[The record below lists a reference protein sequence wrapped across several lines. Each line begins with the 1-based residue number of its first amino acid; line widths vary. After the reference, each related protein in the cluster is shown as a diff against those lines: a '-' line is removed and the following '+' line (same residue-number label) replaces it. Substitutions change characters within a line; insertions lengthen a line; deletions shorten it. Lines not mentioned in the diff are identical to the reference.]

1 MDGGSAEGSAPGL
14 ASASA
19 SGSASGSSVASSV
32 TAAPGANCLGGS
44 SSSDGCVET
53 TTAVHEIAT
62 TPDVVTLIMEQ
73 LSVVDS
79 LRLARTSAVWRDAS
93 REVWGTC
100 FSLADTYVATG
111 NFVPS
116 TARNSAQLN
125 ALAAL
130 SIEDLVPRC
139 ARTRRHIF
147 FLRKLRERYG
157 NPSTP
162 CSRREFV
169 RQVYRKVHRRVYSE
183 AYSGR
188 CASLEDVPDGWY
200 R

>member
-1 MDGGSAEGSAPGL
+1 MHL
-14 ASASA
+14 
-19 SGSASGSSVASSV
+19 ASGSSVASSA
-32 TAAPGANCLGGS
+32 TAVPGANCLGGS
-44 SSSDGCVET
+44 SSSDSCNLSCS
-53 TTAVHEIAT
+53 VHEIAT

-73 LSVVDS
+73 LGVVDG

-100 FSLADTYVATG
+100 FSLADTYVASG

-116 TARNSAQLN
+116 NDRNSAQLN

-139 ARTRRHIF
+139 ARTRRHIL

-157 NPSTP
+157 NSSTP

-169 RQVYRKVHRRVYSE
+169 RQVYRKVHGRVYSE
-183 AYSGR
+183 AYTGR
-188 CASLEDVPDGWY
+188 CASLEAVPDGWY

>member
-1 MDGGSAEGSAPGL
+1 MDGGSAEGTASGS

-19 SGSASGSSVASSV
+19 SGLASGSSVASSA

-53 TTAVHEIAT
+53 MTPVHEIAT

-73 LSVVDS
+73 LGVVDG

-100 FSLADTYVATG
+100 FSLAETYFATG
-111 NFVPS
+111 RFVPS
-116 TARNSAQLN
+116 NARNSVQLN

-130 SIEDLVPRC
+130 SIEDFVPRC
-139 ARTRRHIF
+139 ARARRHIF
-147 FLRKLRERYG
+147 FLRRLRYG

-162 CSRREFV
+162 DEDVDRAQTMR
-169 RQVYRKVHRRVYSE
+169 RQVYRKVHQRVF
-183 AYSGR
+183 
-188 CASLEDVPDGWY
+188 GW
-200 R
+200 